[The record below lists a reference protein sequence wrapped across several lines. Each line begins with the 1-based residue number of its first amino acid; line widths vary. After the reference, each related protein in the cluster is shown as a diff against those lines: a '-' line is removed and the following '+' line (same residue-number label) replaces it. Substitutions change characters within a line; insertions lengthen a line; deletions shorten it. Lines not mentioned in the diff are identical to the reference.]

1 MTILNN
7 FKNNYQIGKVNIMK
21 ENNSGE
27 KDLPIKLN
35 WWNNSKDKQIELN
48 NNKLLQSI
56 ISIKR
61 KINNKMLIK
70 SIKN

>member
-1 MTILNN
+1 
-7 FKNNYQIGKVNIMK
+7 MK

>member
-35 WWNNSKDKQIELN
+35 
-48 NNKLLQSI
+48 
-56 ISIKR
+56 
-61 KINNKMLIK
+61 
-70 SIKN
+70 